1 MSLAK
6 LSIKRPIF
14 ITCVIIFT
22 IILGL
27 VGFSRMS
34 VDMFPAV
41 STPVITVQTI
51 YSGAGPE
58 EIETL
63 ISRPIED
70 EVSSIAGIKNLISKN
85 LEGVSVVTAEFQ
97 STVESKYAE
106 QQVRDKINIV
116 RSKLPA
122 EIDDPI
128 IKKFDL
134 ADTPIVMVGLSA
146 EGLTADKIYDI
157 ADQFVKPR
165 FEQVNNV
172 GSIEI
177 VGGRKREIQVRLDQ
191 KKLKQREISVGQV
204 ASQIGASGENVPSG
218 KVNRN
223 GQEIVY
229 RGVGEFRSVPE
240 IKDTLVNLYGN
251 EVPTRVSDLGK
262 VVDTFEDEK
271 NRGFMEGKPIVVL
284 QIYRQAGSNT
294 LKVADDIKK
303 ELKKIQ
309 LNLDEMPGKAKLS
322 VLVDSSTSI
331 RDNVHDVYETIVI
344 GIILTVITV
353 LFFLGSARSTLI
365 TALSLPV
372 SLIGSF
378 ILMSLA
384 GFTINIISLLALTL
398 AVGLLIDD
406 AIVVIENIYRRME
419 LGESASEAADKGT
432 AEIQLAVFAITL
444 VVMAVFIPVGMM
456 SGMIGQFF
464 KQFGFTVAFSMAIS
478 LFVAL
483 TIIPML
489 AAYFGGDGHGATHKE
504 LTHGLWDRTIG
515 RLLRGFDRFQTWLE
529 NLYEKLLRLSL
540 SYSKTTL
547 ALTFGMFVLSLFAA
561 TQIKSEFVPDN
572 DNGESSVT
580 LELAPGANLDTTTDA
595 FKKIEAIV
603 KKNPE
608 VNFIMGT
615 VGGTFGEANKAMMF
629 VKLHEKRA
637 ITTVGF
643 REKLRA
649 QLAPFAKTANPI
661 VKKYDASGAGG
672 RQPIILN
679 LMSQNVEHLS
689 KSTEAIVAKL
699 KADPRFKDVDTN
711 FRTGKVEVQVRLK
724 PGAAKEFGINT
735 KTMGAELRAQVE
747 GFTTAKFRENGREY
761 DVRVRLQDSQRD
773 LSQRFS
779 EVFVPN
785 INRKLVKLSNI
796 ADAVSVAGPAS
807 IERRN
812 RSRFIEI
819 TAAMGP
825 GVSLSDAVAELKTA
839 LTIGDTKLPS
849 DVRYQLGGDAENMA
863 DMGTSAV
870 LAILFGIVCIYLIL
884 ASLYESFITP
894 ITIMVSFPLAL
905 SGAFYGLLLSGKSM
919 NMFAILGLFM
929 LIGVAGKNGILLV
942 DFTKQLMDEGVERL
956 EALVR
961 AGKARLR
968 PILMTS
974 FALVAGTIPIAIGL
988 NPASRTRTSMGV
1000 VIISGILIA
1009 TVLTL
1014 IAVPSVFVYVDRF
1027 RVWVNTLGKRVVSK
1041 PKTPHAPKASVV
1053 QELPSEGVALSPGQ
1067 LAYASS
1073 EGKFDS

>member
-1 MSLAK
+1 MSLANV
-6 LSIKRPIF
+6 SIKRPIF
-14 ITCVIIFT
+14 ITCVIIF
-22 IILGL
+22 IVIVGI
-27 VGFSRMS
+27 VGFQGMS
-34 VDMFPAV
+34 VDMYPEA
-41 STPVITVQTI
+41 STPIITVQTQ

-70 EVSSIAGIKNLISKN
+70 EVSSIAGIKSLTSKN
-85 LEGVSVVTAEFQ
+85 LEGVSVVTVEFQ
-97 STVESKYAE
+97 SSVESKYAE

-116 RSKLPA
+116 KSKLPD
-122 EIDDPI
+122 EIEDPI

-134 ADTPIVMVGLSA
+134 ADTPILMVGLAA
-146 EGLTADKIYDI
+146 EGITPDKIYDV
-157 ADQFVKPR
+157 ADQYVKPR

-172 GSIEI
+172 GAIEI
-177 VGGRKREIQVRLDQ
+177 VGGRKREIHVLLDQ
-191 KKLKQREISVGQV
+191 AKLRSREISVSQV

-229 RGVGEFRSVPE
+229 RGVGEFRSVSE
-240 IKDTLVNLYGN
+240 INDTLVNLFGN

-271 NRGFMEGKPIVVL
+271 NRGFLEGNPIVVL

-294 LKVADDIKK
+294 LRVADDIKK

-309 LNLDEMPGKAKLS
+309 TDLDTMEGKPKLS
-322 VLVDSSTSI
+322 VIVDSSTSI
-331 RDNVHDVYETIVI
+331 RDNVYDVYETIII

-353 LFFLGSARSTLI
+353 LFFLGSMRSTMI

-419 LGESASEAADKGT
+419 LGESAGEAADKGT
-432 AEIQLAVFAITL
+432 AEIQMAVFAITL
-444 VVMAVFIPVGMM
+444 VVMAVFVPVGMM

-489 AAYFGGDGHGATHKE
+489 AAYFGGDGHGVSHGEVSK
-504 LTHGLWDRTIG
+504 GLWDRTIG

-529 NLYEKLLRLSL
+529 NQYEGILRLSL
-540 SYSKTTL
+540 QFSKTTL
-547 ALTFGMFVLSLFAA
+547 ALTLAVFILSLFAA
-561 TQIKSEFVPDN
+561 TKIKSEFVPDN

-580 LELAPGANLDTTTDA
+580 LELAPGANLDTTTDI
-595 FKKIEAIV
+595 FKQVEAIV

-608 VNFIMGT
+608 VNFVMGT
-615 VGGTFGEANKAMMF
+615 VGSSFNEANKAMLF
-629 VKLHEKRA
+629 VKLHEKRSL
-637 ITTVGF
+637 TTVEF
-643 REKLRA
+643 REKLRG
-649 QLAPFAKTANPI
+649 QLEPLAKIANPI
-661 VKKYDASGAGG
+661 VKKYDTTGGGG

-679 LMSQNVEHLS
+679 LMSQNAEHLT
-689 KSTEAIVAKL
+689 KSAEGIVAKL
-699 KADPRFKDVDTN
+699 KADHRFKDVDTN
-711 FRTGKVEVQVRLK
+711 YRTGKEEVQVRLK

-735 KTMGAELRAQVE
+735 KTMGSELRAQVE
-747 GFTTAKFRENGREY
+747 GFTTAKFREHGREY
-761 DVRVRLQDSQRD
+761 DVRVRLQDNQRD
-773 LSQRFS
+773 LNQRFS
-779 EVFVPN
+779 EVYIPN

-796 ADAVSVAGPAS
+796 ADAESIAGPAS

-819 TAAMGP
+819 TAALGA
-825 GVSLSDAVAELKTA
+825 GVSLSDAVAELQKI
-839 LTIGDTKLPS
+839 LTTGDTQLPN

-863 DMGTSAV
+863 DMGTSAA
-870 LAILFGIVCIYLIL
+870 LAILFGIICIYLIL
-884 ASLYESFITP
+884 SSLYESFITP

-905 SGAFYGLLLSGKSM
+905 SGAFYGLLLTGKSL

-942 DFTKQLMDEGVERL
+942 DFTKQLMDEGLDRI
-956 EALVR
+956 EALVK

-974 FALVAGTIPIAIGL
+974 FALVAGTVPIAIGL
-988 NPASRTRTSMGV
+988 NPASRSRTSMGV
-1000 VIISGILIA
+1000 VIIAGIIIA
-1009 TVLTL
+1009 TLLTL
-1014 IAVPSVFVYVDRF
+1014 IAVPSLFVYIDRF
-1027 RVWVNTLGKRVVSK
+1027 RVWANNLGKRFVSK
-1041 PKTPHAPKASVV
+1041 PKESQAAQ
-1053 QELPSEGVALSPGQ
+1053 QEH
-1067 LAYASS
+1067 
-1073 EGKFDS
+1073 